1 MVLYFFFPV
10 FPFVCF
16 ESFVVPS
23 SSDFLPLSSAMI
35 LYRFSLATLFVLGSL
50 ASAQVALAQRELKD
64 IPIPDAE
71 EERKTFV
78 LPEGFEVNLF
88 AADPGIHK
96 PVQMNF
102 DPQGRLWIAA
112 SEVYPQIAP
121 GQKATDKI
129 LILEDTNGDGV
140 SDKTTVFADGL
151 LIPTGVEP
159 GDGGAY
165 VANSTE
171 VLHLK
176 DTDGDGKADQS
187 RIVLSG
193 FGTED
198 THHILHTFRWGM
210 DGQLYMN
217 QSIYIHSHVETPF
230 GVRRLN
236 AGGIWQFRP
245 ETMRLE
251 VFARGWVNTWGH
263 TFDRWGQSFATDGAG
278 GEGINYVVPGASYPA
293 VFGVPRILHGL
304 NPGSPKYCGLEMVD
318 GRHLPDDWQG
328 NLITHDFRGHRVC
341 RFVLSEDGSG
351 FAARQQ
357 QDLISSNHVAFR
369 PIDVKQGP
377 DGAIYIADW
386 YNPIIQHG
394 EVDFRDPRR
403 DHTHGRIWRVT
414 AKGRKPLAKPKL
426 VGADVASLL
435 SSLKSPETFERQ
447 HAKRVLKELGA
458 DKVLQ
463 PLTAWVAQL
472 DANDPQFEHH
482 RLEGLW
488 MFQSLD
494 VPNVTLLDAV
504 LKSKTPQ
511 ARAAGVRVVAQWFG
525 VAVGATDEPKLPG
538 QSAKALAWLETAIAD
553 EHPRV
558 RLEAVRAL
566 AEFPQLDAAKLALRA
581 VDQPLDQF
589 LDYAL
594 WQTSRELASAW
605 LPEVV
610 AGRFDF
616 EGKIPRLLFAIR
628 SAEATPA
635 VSVLVAKWK
644 NGEVLAENGIAAV
657 ETIAQLG
664 DPDHLRFV
672 FDKVT
677 SNDAVPS
684 TAALMLRTLAEAK
697 RKRNVQPAGDLG
709 SLINALKSPDPRLHL
724 AAVDCIGA
732 WKVES
737 FRAPLAELVND
748 AQASGPA
755 RLAAIQGVAQ
765 LGGGASKQLL
775 AQLAGSNE
783 AESIRAAAVTSLIPL
798 DTGNAAKLAVT
809 WLASSKEIGQQG
821 AVINAFL
828 QHKGG
833 PDVLASALVD
843 QKLPEDAAKVAL
855 RIITGSGR
863 QEPKL
868 TDALSKSG
876 GITNMPKKLAKE
888 EMEALVNTIKDQG
901 DAAHGERIFRR
912 AELNCLKCHAIGGA
926 GGKVGPD
933 LVSIGSS
940 AQVDY
945 LVDSILDPNK
955 NVKEGYQS
963 VVVTTDQ
970 GKVLT
975 GIKLRQTDTDLLLRD
990 VEDREFGVPLKSIDE
1005 LSNGSSLMPV
1015 GLVDKLTK
1023 SELIDLVRFMSELGK
1038 PGPYAAVTARVAR
1051 RWETL
1056 QPTEESYR
1064 RLTRNS
1070 ETQTVADD
1078 TGVNWLPVY
1087 SSVQGSLPV
1096 QDILDFTFQRKLE
1109 GTTRKI
1115 GYVRTTINVT
1125 TAGPVG
1131 VTLNKP
1137 DGLSVWIDGKQ
1148 IDPATKLTLPLEVGS
1163 HKLSFAVDLHSRTE
1177 PLRVEL
1183 TDVSGSVAQAQFVG
1197 GK

>member
-1 MVLYFFFPV
+1 
-10 FPFVCF
+10 
-16 ESFVVPS
+16 
-23 SSDFLPLSSAMI
+23 MI

-494 VPNVTLLDAV
+494 VPNVSLLDAV

-709 SLINALKSPDPRLHL
+709 SLINALKSPDPRLQL

-1137 DGLSVWIDGKQ
+1137 DGLFVWIDGKQ

>member
-1 MVLYFFFPV
+1 
-10 FPFVCF
+10 
-16 ESFVVPS
+16 
-23 SSDFLPLSSAMI
+23 MI

-494 VPNVTLLDAV
+494 VPNVSLLDAV

-644 NGEVLAENGIAAV
+644 NGEVLAENGLAAV

-709 SLINALKSPDPRLHL
+709 SLINALKSPDPRLQL

-933 LVSIGSS
+933 LVSIGAS

-1005 LSNGSSLMPV
+1005 QSNGSSLMPV

-1137 DGLSVWIDGKQ
+1137 DGLFVWIDGKQ